1 MSRVGRPKT
10 PNHSSTTQQK
20 LKTESEKPSKT
31 RFFNKLLIGYFSACS
46 VICYDSPMNVPCDTS
61 DDAGR
66 DMKTRLRADL
76 RTAMKNRRTIEAK
89 VIRAL
94 IAAIDNAE
102 APAQEG
108 QTALAHH
115 DFRSGSA
122 EIERLLLS
130 GAHVHGVIVAD
141 IQERERAAAEMER
154 LGMMDR
160 AEALRAEAVIAKRYI
175 D

>member
-1 MSRVGRPKT
+1 
-10 PNHSSTTQQK
+10 
-20 LKTESEKPSKT
+20 
-31 RFFNKLLIGYFSACS
+31 
-46 VICYDSPMNVPCDTS
+46 MNIPRDMS

-66 DMKTRLRADL
+66 DLKSRLRADL
-76 RTAMKNRRTIEAK
+76 RTAMKGRRTIEAK

-102 APAQEG
+102 APPAHEG
-108 QTALAHH
+108 QTALGRHE
-115 DFRSGSA
+115 FRSGSA

-130 GAHVHGVIVAD
+130 GADVHGVIVAD

-154 LGMMDR
+154 LGMRDR

>member
-1 MSRVGRPKT
+1 MCSA
-10 PNHSSTTQQK
+10 TTFASVS
-20 LKTESEKPSKT
+20 LAT
-31 RFFNKLLIGYFSACS
+31 RS
-46 VICYDSPMNVPCDTS
+46 VCYDFPMTIPSDMS

-66 DMKTRLRADL
+66 DMKARLRADL
-76 RTAMKNRRTIEAK
+76 RTAMKDRRSIEAK

-102 APAQEG
+102 APPAHEG
-108 QTALAHH
+108 QTARAHH
-115 DFRSGSA
+115 HFHSGSA

-130 GAHVHGVIVAD
+130 GARVHDLIVAD
-141 IQERERAAAEMER
+141 IHERERAAAEMER

-160 AEALRAEAVIAKRYI
+160 ADALRAEAAIAKHYV

>member
-1 MSRVGRPKT
+1 MSKFV
-10 PNHSSTTQQK
+10 
-20 LKTESEKPSKT
+20 
-31 RFFNKLLIGYFSACS
+31 
-46 VICYDSPMNVPCDTS
+46 S

-66 DMKTRLRADL
+66 DMKAWLRADL
-76 RTAMKNRRTIEAK
+76 RTAMKGRRTIEAK

-102 APAQEG
+102 APPAHEG
-108 QTALAHH
+108 QTALTHH
-115 DFRSGSA
+115 HFRSGSA

-130 GAHVHGVIVAD
+130 GARVHDVIAAD
-141 IQERERAAAEMER
+141 IQEREHAAAEMER

-160 AEALRAEAVIAKRYI
+160 AEALRAEAVIAKRYL

>member
-1 MSRVGRPKT
+1 M
-10 PNHSSTTQQK
+10 
-20 LKTESEKPSKT
+20 
-31 RFFNKLLIGYFSACS
+31 
-46 VICYDSPMNVPCDTS
+46 S

-66 DMKTRLRADL
+66 DMRARLRADL
-76 RTAMKNRRTIEAK
+76 RTAMKGRHAIEAK

-102 APAQEG
+102 APPAHEA
-108 QTALAHH
+108 QTALARL

-122 EIERLLLS
+122 EVERLLLS
-130 GAHVHGVIVAD
+130 GAHVYGVIVAD
-141 IQERERAAAEMER
+141 IQERERAAADMER

-175 D
+175 E

>member
-1 MSRVGRPKT
+1 MP
-10 PNHSSTTQQK
+10 
-20 LKTESEKPSKT
+20 
-31 RFFNKLLIGYFSACS
+31 
-46 VICYDSPMNVPCDTS
+46 
-61 DDAGR
+61 DDAGSN
-66 DMKTRLRADL
+66 MKARLRADL
-76 RTAMKNRRTIEAK
+76 RTAMKDRRTVEAN

-102 APAQEG
+102 APPAHEV
-108 QTALAHH
+108 QTSPARHH
-115 DFRSGSA
+115 FRSGSA

-130 GAHVHGVIVAD
+130 GADVHGVIEAE
-141 IQERERAAAEMER
+141 IYERERAAAGMER

>member
-1 MSRVGRPKT
+1 MLARDLSGYPTNRA
-10 PNHSSTTQQK
+10 
-20 LKTESEKPSKT
+20 
-31 RFFNKLLIGYFSACS
+31 LIGFFAACS
-46 VICYDSPMNVPCDTS
+46 VICYDSPMTIPSDMS

-66 DMKTRLRADL
+66 DMKARLRADL
-76 RTAMKNRRTIEAK
+76 RTAMKDRRTIEAK

-102 APAQEG
+102 APPAHEG
-108 QTALAHH
+108 QTAPARH
-115 DFRSGSA
+115 DFSSGSA

-130 GAHVHGVIVAD
+130 GAHVHGVIAAD
-141 IQERERAAAEMER
+141 IHERERAAAEMER